1 MLRHAKII
9 PQTAQ
14 NEEGEELEAKP
25 AQEDVVIFTADNV
38 RALEDKILELDGRV
52 INTHHHNAWKC
63 IRCQRNNQD
72 LGSLFEV
79 REEYY
84 VFKHRH

>member
-1 MLRHAKII
+1 MILQK
-9 PQTAQ
+9 AQ
-14 NEEGEELEAKP
+14 EEEDQVLAAKP
-25 AQEDVVIFTADNV
+25 AQEDVVLFTADNV
-38 RALEDKILELDGRV
+38 RALEDKIIELDGRTT
-52 INTHHHNAWKC
+52 NLHHHNAWKC